1 MKYIITLFTFLS
13 LVACSN
19 SKKTPDVSKIKVE
32 LTTQRFEKDFFAL
45 DTNHLDAGMQQLY
58 VKYQQFYVDFLQNV
72 LASDPQPDS
81 VLKNVQL
88 FTNAYKNIY
97 TVSQS
102 LYADVTPVENEIK
115 QGLKLMKYYFPN
127 YQLPTQLVT
136 YLGPWDAMFMLS
148 TKNGGSSIFRDGPI
162 LGIGLQLFLGS
173 DYSIYKEQGIQEM
186 YPTFISRRFDKQYIT
201 TNAIKVLIDD
211 IYPDKSA
218 GKPLV
223 QQMIEAGKRLFILQA
238 LVPNAPDSITTGYT
252 QQQLDGCYKNE
263 ANIWSFFVVN
273 NLLFVNDFNLTKDY
287 LNDAPNTQALGD
299 ESPGFIGQF
308 IGWQIVKKWMKKNS
322 SATLQLLLNKS
333 AKEIFEEAKY
343 KPQ

>member
-1 MKYIITLFTFLS
+1 MKYIIALFTFLS

-58 VKYQQFYVDFLQNV
+58 VKYQQFYIDFLQNV

-88 FTNAYKNIY
+88 FTNAYKNIH
-97 TVSQS
+97 TISQS
-102 LYADVTPVENEIK
+102 LYADLTPIENEIK
-115 QGLKLMKYYFPN
+115 QGFKLMKYYFPN

-136 YLGPWDAMFMLS
+136 YIGPWDAMFMLS

-173 DYSIYKEQGIQEM
+173 NYSVYKEQGIQEM

-201 TNAIKVLIDD
+201 NNAMKVLIDD
-211 IYPDKSA
+211 IYPDKSV

-263 ANIWSFFVVN
+263 SNIWSFFVVN
-273 NLLFVNDFNLTKDY
+273 NLLFVNDFNLIKDY

-322 SATLQLLLNKS
+322 SATLQQLLNKS

>member
-1 MKYIITLFTFLS
+1 MKYTITLFIFFS

-32 LTTQRFEKDFFAL
+32 LTTQRFEQDFFAL
-45 DTNHLDAGMQQLY
+45 DSNHLDAGMQQLY
-58 VKYQQFYVDFLQNV
+58 VNYQQFYVDFLQNI

-102 LYADVTPVENEIK
+102 LYADVTPIEKEIK
-115 QGLKLMKYYFPN
+115 QGLKLMKYYFPD

-136 YLGPWDAMFMLS
+136 YVGPWDAMFMLS
-148 TKNGGSSIFRDGPI
+148 TKNGGSGVFRDGPI

-173 DYSIYKEQGIQEM
+173 DFSIYKEQAIQEM
-186 YPTFISRRFDKQYIT
+186 YPNFISRRFDKKYIT
-201 TNAIKVLIDD
+201 TDAMKVLLDD
-211 IYPDKSA
+211 IYPDKSV
-218 GKPLV
+218 GKPLI
-223 QQMIEAGKRLFILQA
+223 QQMIEAGKRLYILQA
-238 LVPNAPDSITTGYT
+238 LVPDVADSITTGYT
-252 QQQLDGCYKNE
+252 QQQLDGCFKNE

-273 NLLFVNDFNLTKDY
+273 NLLFVNDFNLIKDY

-308 IGWQIVKKWMKKNS
+308 VGWQIVKKWIKKNS
-322 SATLQLLLNKS
+322 SVTLQELLNKRLS
-333 AKEIFEEAKY
+333 NPAPEISERNC
-343 KPQ
+343 

>member
-45 DTNHLDAGMQQLY
+45 DTNHLDAEMQQLY
-58 VKYQQFYVDFLQNV
+58 VKYQQFYIDFLQNV

-88 FTNAYKNIY
+88 FINAYRNIY

-102 LYADVTPVENEIK
+102 LYVDVTPIENEIK
-115 QGLKLMKYYFPN
+115 QGFKLMKYYFPN

-136 YLGPWDAMFMLS
+136 YIGPWDAMFMLS
-148 TKNGGSSIFRDGPI
+148 TKNEGSSIFRDGPI

-173 DYSIYKEQGIQEM
+173 NYNIYKEQGIQEM

-201 TNAIKVLIDD
+201 INAIKVLIDD
-211 IYPDKSA
+211 IYPDKSV
-218 GKPLV
+218 GKPMV

-273 NLLFVNDFNLTKDY
+273 NLLFVNDFNLIKDY

-322 SATLQLLLNKS
+322 SATLQQLLNKS

>member
-58 VKYQQFYVDFLQNV
+58 VKYQQFYIDFLQNV

-88 FTNAYKNIY
+88 FINAYRNIY

-102 LYADVTPVENEIK
+102 LYVDVTPIENEIK
-115 QGLKLMKYYFPN
+115 QGFKLMKYYFPN

-136 YLGPWDAMFMLS
+136 YIGPWDAMFMLS

-173 DYSIYKEQGIQEM
+173 NYNIYKEQGIQEM

-201 TNAIKVLIDD
+201 INAIKVLIDD
-211 IYPDKSA
+211 IYPDKSV
-218 GKPLV
+218 GKPMV

-273 NLLFVNDFNLTKDY
+273 NLLFVNDFNLIKDY

-322 SATLQLLLNKS
+322 SATLQQLLNKS